1 MRPIVPVLTPA
12 ITSGLSGI
20 RAATARLDRA
30 ASEISSAGLPTTGDP
45 RPALPPADIPAVGAG
60 AVQRDDL
67 VGNMVQTRL
76 SVIEVAANARSVDA
90 AIQAYRSVL
99 EIGREQR

>member
-1 MRPIVPVLTPA
+1 MQPISPA
-12 ITSGLSGI
+12 IISGLTGI
-20 RAATARLDRA
+20 RSATARLDRA
-30 ASEISSAGLPTTGDP
+30 ASEISSVGLPTTADL
-45 RPALPPADIPAVGAG
+45 RPPMPPANVPAVDAG
-60 AVQRDDL
+60 TMQRDDL

-90 AIQAYRSVL
+90 AVQAFRSVL